1 MRVTDDKEGPPAH
14 LISLPDPSQ
23 NMLPSQNSPLAV
35 VAIQRTENTS
45 ARLRAKGAGSSLT
58 LTPTPSNYCHQ
69 RYVTLQETHME
80 KPRRKQRRCGKTL
93 NLTNSSA
100 ALKMVPDTFPEQ
112 NTLHKTGYDYRATCP
127 SSKAF
132 LSAPNLIQ

>member
-1 MRVTDDKEGPPAH
+1 MQVTDDKEGPPAH

-58 LTPTPSNYCHQ
+58 LTLTPSNYHHQ
-69 RYVTLQETHME
+69 RCVTLQETHGE
-80 KPRRKQRRCGKTL
+80 APQKT
-93 NLTNSSA
+93 
-100 ALKMVPDTFPEQ
+100 KEMRQ
-112 NTLHKTGYDYRATCP
+112 NTQHIKFFSCTENGT
-127 SSKAF
+127 
-132 LSAPNLIQ
+132 